1 MKNNQPKKV
10 LFVCS
15 DNYTRSVTAEFCLR
29 NFLLKNNLSTIQ
41 SFSAG
46 TQANSDT
53 SKYYNVHFDRM
64 KELDIDFSTFER
76 KQFDRSFFDIY
87 DLIVGM
93 GQEHKD
99 YFLSEYQQK
108 IPNIFLI
115 KFGEIITLERKIFPQ
130 AIKIAFK
137 RLGAIVF
144 DFQFSLSFIKF
155 CLHKSLK
162 NIKIKVVFI

>member
-108 IPNIFLI
+108 IPLFNEVYKNEATSIVVAKPGSTEDIPTQLKQMVDYI
-115 KFGEIITLERKIFPQ
+115 NDAIPQ
-130 AIKIAFK
+130 F
-137 RLGAIVF
+137 V
-144 DFQFSLSFIKF
+144 
-155 CLHKSLK
+155 K
-162 NIKIKVVFI
+162 NIEKWT